1 MTDLAGAD
9 DPLDLGWEWSP
20 DEIKRVGYQVVDLI
34 ADYLTQLP
42 QRPVWEP
49 YPPELA
55 QHLLREPVP
64 ETGQEAGA
72 LLSEF
77 ATTVAPYPF
86 GNGHPRYFAWVNS
99 PPAIMGI
106 FAEALAA
113 AMNPSCA
120 GGNHAAVYLERQVVR
135 WFTELFGFPEPT
147 MGLLV
152 SGGSMATLTAL
163 AVARQSRAG
172 AGINPRAAGLQ
183 AGGPRLLIYRS
194 DQAHSCVQKAVELLG
209 IGSDNLRTIS
219 VDQDYRL
226 DVAKLAAA
234 ISSDLAAGHRP
245 VAVVASAG
253 TTNTGAI
260 DPLRE
265 IAEVCRRH
273 GLWLHVDGAYG
284 ALALLSQRYHGEL
297 TPLALADSLAFDPH
311 KWMSVPYEAGL
322 VLVRDGEALRA
333 TFSLVP
339 EYLRI
344 DTQSEGSSV
353 HGPPWLS
360 EYGFLQT
367 RGFLALKVW
376 MALKHAGLVG
386 YAQAVEHD
394 LALAEH
400 LASRVDASPRLELA
414 APPSLS
420 IVCFR
425 YVPAALAGD
434 NERLNELNRR
444 LLEHVQRSGQAFL
457 SSTTLNGRLV
467 LRACIVN
474 YRSTRADIDHLVDAV
489 LAAGETLVESE

>member
-1 MTDLAGAD
+1 MPEFVSTE
-9 DPLDLGWEWSP
+9 DPLDLGWDWP
-20 DEIKRVGYQVVDLI
+20 ADEIKRFGYQVVDLI
-34 ADYLTQLP
+34 AGYLTELP
-42 QRPVWEP
+42 EHPVWQP
-49 YPPELA
+49 YPAELA
-55 QHLLREPVP
+55 QSLLLEPAP
-64 ETGQEAGA
+64 RTGEEAGA
-72 LLSEF
+72 LLAEF
-77 ATTVAPYPF
+77 ATRIAPYPF

-120 GGNHAAVYLERQVVR
+120 GGNHAAVYLERQVIR
-135 WFTELFGFPEPT
+135 WFKELFGFPDPA

-163 AVARQSRAG
+163 AVARQSHTG
-172 AGINPRAAGLQ
+172 AGINPRVDGLQ
-183 AGGPRLLIYRS
+183 QGGSRLLIYRS
-194 DQAHSCVQKAVELLG
+194 DQAHSCVQKSVELLG
-209 IGSDNLRTIS
+209 IGSNNLRTIP

-226 DVAKLAAA
+226 DVARLEAT
-234 ISSDLAAGHRP
+234 IVSDTAAGHRP
-245 VAVVASAG
+245 LAVIASAG

-284 ALALLSQRYHGEL
+284 ALALLSPRYQAEL
-297 TPLALADSLAFDPH
+297 APLALADSLAFDPH

-322 VLVRDGEALRA
+322 VLVRDAEALRA
-333 TFSLVP
+333 TFSLIP

-344 DTQSEGSSV
+344 DAESEDGV
-353 HGPPWLS
+353 HGPPWFS

-376 MALKHAGLVG
+376 MALKHSGLAG
-386 YAQAVEHD
+386 YTRAVEHD

-400 LASRVDASPRLELA
+400 LVARVAASPLLELA

-420 IVCFR
+420 TVCFR
-425 YVPAALAGD
+425 YVPAALDGD
-434 NERLNELNRR
+434 DLQRNQLNQG
-444 LLEHVQRSGQAFL
+444 LLQRVQQSGEAFL
-457 SSTTLNGRLV
+457 SSTTLSGRLV

-474 YRSTRADIDHLVDAV
+474 YRSTRADIDRMVDAV
-489 LAAGETLVESE
+489 LAAGESLAGAE

>member
-1 MTDLAGAD
+1 MTDLAGPA
-9 DPLDLGWEWSP
+9 DPLDLGWEWQE
-20 DEIKRVGYQVVDLI
+20 DEIKRFGYQVVDLI
-34 ADYLTQLP
+34 ASYLTELP
-42 QRPVWEP
+42 QHPVWQP
-49 YPPELA
+49 YPPELVRSLF
-55 QHLLREPVP
+55 HEPVP

-77 ATTVAPYPF
+77 ATKVAPYPF

-99 PPAIMGI
+99 PPAIIGI

-120 GGNHAAVYLERQVVR
+120 GGNHAAVYLERQVAR
-135 WFTELFGFPEPT
+135 WFTELFGFPEST

-172 AGINPRAAGLQ
+172 AGINSRAEGLQ
-183 AGGPRLLIYRS
+183 VGGPRLLIYRS
-194 DQAHSCVQKAVELLG
+194 DQAHSCVQKSVELLG
-209 IGSDNLRTIS
+209 IGSDNLRTIP
-219 VDQDYRL
+219 VDQNYRL
-226 DVAKLAAA
+226 DVAKLESA
-234 ISSDLAAGHRP
+234 ISSDRAAGHRP

-284 ALALLSQRYHGEL
+284 ALAILSQRYRDEL
-297 TPLALADSLAFDPH
+297 EPMALADSLAFDPH

-322 VLVRDGEALRA
+322 VLVRDGEELRA
-333 TFSLVP
+333 AFSLVP

-344 DTQSEGSSV
+344 DSQSEGGV

-376 MALKHAGLVG
+376 MALKHSGLLG
-386 YAQAVEHD
+386 YTRAVEHD

-400 LASRVDASPRLELA
+400 LASRVDASPLLELA

-434 NERLNELNRR
+434 TLRLNELNQR
-444 LLEHVQRSGQAFL
+444 LLEQVQLSGQAFL
-457 SSTTLNGRLV
+457 SSTTLTGRIV

-474 YRSTRADIDHLVDAV
+474 YRSTRADIDQMVDAI
-489 LAAGETLVESE
+489 LAAGESLAGSE

>member
-1 MTDLAGAD
+1 MTDLAGTEG
-9 DPLDLGWEWSP
+9 PLDLSWEWSV
-20 DEIKRVGYQVVDLI
+20 DEIKRFGYQVVDLI
-34 ADYLTQLP
+34 SGYLTELP
-42 QRPVWEP
+42 ERPVWQP
-49 YPPELA
+49 YPAELA
-55 QHLLREPVP
+55 QSLLLEAAPQ
-64 ETGQEAGA
+64 TGEEADA
-72 LLSEF
+72 LLAEF
-77 ATTVAPYPF
+77 ATRIAPYPF

-99 PPAIMGI
+99 PPATMGI

-120 GGNHAAVYLERQVVR
+120 GGNHAAVYLERQVIR
-135 WFTELFGFPEPT
+135 WFKQIFGFPEPA

-163 AVARQSRAG
+163 AVARQSHAG
-172 AGINPRAAGLQ
+172 AGIDLRAAGLQ
-183 AGGPRLLIYRS
+183 HGGPRLLIYRS
-194 DQAHSCVQKAVELLG
+194 DQAHSCVQKSVELLG
-209 IGSDNLRTIS
+209 IGSDNLRTIP

-226 DVAKLAAA
+226 DVAQLEAA
-234 ISSDLAAGHRP
+234 ILSDMAAGHRP
-245 VAVVASAG
+245 LAVVASAG

-273 GLWLHVDGAYG
+273 DLWLHVDGAYG
-284 ALALLSQRYHGEL
+284 ALALLSPRYRAEL
-297 TPLALADSLAFDPH
+297 APLALADSLAFDPH

-322 VLVRDGEALRA
+322 VLVRDADALRA
-333 TFSLVP
+333 TFSLIP

-344 DTQSEGSSV
+344 DAESEGGV
-353 HGPPWLS
+353 HGPTWFS

-376 MALKHAGLVG
+376 MALKHSGLDG
-386 YAQAVEHD
+386 YTRAVEHD

-400 LASRVDASPRLELA
+400 LATRVEASPLLELA

-434 NERLNELNRR
+434 DERLNRLNQR
-444 LLEHVQRSGQAFL
+444 LLDRVQQSGEAFL
-457 SSTTLNGRLV
+457 SSTTLTGRLV

-474 YRSTRADIDHLVDAV
+474 YRSTRADIDRMVDAV
-489 LAAGETLVESE
+489 LGAGESLTGPE

>member
-1 MTDLAGAD
+1 MTDFAGSG
-9 DPLDLGWEWSP
+9 DPLDLGWEWSA
-20 DEIKRVGYQVVDLI
+20 DEIKRFGYQVVDLI
-34 ADYLTQLP
+34 ADYLTELP
-42 QRPVWEP
+42 ERPVWRP
-49 YPPELA
+49 YPEELA
-55 QHLLREPVP
+55 QSLLSEPVP
-64 ETGQEAGA
+64 QTGQEAGA

-77 ATTVAPYPF
+77 ATRIAPYPF

-99 PPAIMGI
+99 PPAVIGI

-120 GGNHAAVYLERQVVR
+120 GGNHAAIYVERQVVR
-135 WFTELFGFPEPT
+135 WFKELFGFPESA

-172 AGINPRAAGLQ
+172 AGINPRATGLQ
-183 AGGPRLLIYRS
+183 GGGPRFLIYRS
-194 DQAHSCVQKAVELLG
+194 DQAHSCVQKSVEALG

-219 VDQDYRL
+219 VDQDLRL
-226 DVAKLAAA
+226 DVAKLEAA
-234 ISSDLAAGHRP
+234 IVSDLAAGHRP
-245 VAVVASAG
+245 LAVVASAG

-260 DPLRE
+260 DPLRDT
-265 IAEVCRRH
+265 AEVCRRY

-284 ALALLSQRYHGEL
+284 ALALLSRRYQAEL
-297 TPLALADSLAFDPH
+297 APLALADSLAFDPH

-322 VLVRDGEALRA
+322 VIVRDAEALRA

-344 DTQSEGSSV
+344 DTETEGGV
-353 HGPPWLS
+353 HGPTWFS

-376 MALKHAGLVG
+376 MALKQAGLAG
-386 YAQAVEHD
+386 YTRAVEHD

-400 LASRVDASPRLELA
+400 LAARVDASPLLELA

-425 YVPAALAGD
+425 YAPAALAGN
-434 NERLNELNRR
+434 NERLNALNQR
-444 LLEHVQRSGQAFL
+444 LLERVQLGGTAFL
-457 SSTTLNGRLV
+457 SSTTLTGRLV

-474 YRSTRADIDHLVDAV
+474 YRSTRADIDQMVDAV
-489 LAAGETLVESE
+489 LAAGKILTGSE